1 MRALE
6 YPGMADIQLVES
18 LHHRTGVIPIRP
30 TEKRNQ
36 GGFVTSLGLCGL
48 T

>member
-1 MRALE
+1 MV
-6 YPGMADIQLVES
+6 DIQLVES

-30 TEKRNQ
+30 TEKRDQ
-36 GGFVTSLGLCGL
+36 SRFVTSLSICGL